1 MPDNSPTASA
11 AVATADRGCCM
22 LQAYSVGVDVSAGG
36 IIPFNNVIVDKGCA
50 ENLTG
55 VGTIELEK
63 AGMYLVLVNGT
74 ASASTTIQLVRNGV
88 ALPQAQATGTS
99 LAFSTF
105 IQVPNNNCNCN
116 CKTSPV
122 TLQVS
127 NETAATFPNV
137 NIVVKKVA

>member
-1 MPDNSPTASA
+1 MPVSFLIVSA

-55 VGTIELEK
+55 VGTVELEK

-88 ALPQAQATGTS
+88 ALPYAQATGTS
-99 LAFSTF
+99 LMFSTY

-127 NETAATFPNV
+127 NDTAATFPNV
-137 NIVVKKVA
+137 NIVVEKVA

>member
-1 MPDNSPTASA
+1 
-11 AVATADRGCCM
+11 M
-22 LQAYSVGVDVSAGG
+22 LQAYSIGVDVAANG
-36 IIPFNNVIVDKGCA
+36 IVPFNNVVIDKGCG

-88 ALPQAQATGTS
+88 ALPYAQATGTS
-99 LAFSTF
+99 LMFSTY
-105 IQVPNNNCNCN
+105 IQVPNNNCSCN

-127 NETAATFPNV
+127 NDTAATFPNI
-137 NIVVKKVA
+137 NIVVEKVA